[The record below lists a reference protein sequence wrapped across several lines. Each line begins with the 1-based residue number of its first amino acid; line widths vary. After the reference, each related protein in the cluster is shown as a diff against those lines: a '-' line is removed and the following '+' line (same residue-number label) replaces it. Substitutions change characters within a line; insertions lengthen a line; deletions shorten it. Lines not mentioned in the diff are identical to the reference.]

1 MSNVLLQRTMSSDAS
16 LVFAQNKHGELVSI
30 NDVANGLACECS
42 CPFCDAPLIARNNSE
57 KRTSHFAHQSRDTKA
72 VNLKE
77 CSYEFWRSLHYLSF
91 LSLKKNPVIR
101 VPESIV
107 SEQRDVNGKKFSE
120 QILVEKTR
128 LEHLKSVELVRVK
141 NRRLMD
147 IVVTMSTGE
156 KVIIYPNIPVSS
168 SSKNES
174 DLNKNPD
181 SWRGMPVMMIRFG
194 DRFRP
199 QKNEAFPLA
208 AFLSRLHDGARR
220 EWHVDPQIVSEARK
234 KIVQK
239 ADEWNEAVVKSEKED
254 ILLFANS
261 WINQT
266 PISLSDVASGLKHP
280 KANDSAGSIPRSA
293 SVNLSRVSHLFLVA
307 ETVDSNG
314 NAIVLLFTEKPS
326 YLAPKG
332 LIGKAVINIV
342 IDKHDSPAQWKKTW
356 IKLPSE
362 AKVEIENAKKESMKH
377 LLDVPVGQFVDEF
390 YESSI
395 KGASISQKTWDAF
408 LAQGFVSKEE
418 SKKALEW
425 LSLASKLIQK
435 EIVRNN
441 DAAVSLVKKALAKG
455 DSWSV
460 SLVATMNYFGT
471 IGEVINSLSDDEQ
484 FSCMLLSIGDK
495 SPGYCTVFIPL
506 LERFAKQSIQPSLK
520 VTPPP
525 EKVSSRDQISFEIT

>member
-1 MSNVLLQRTMSSDAS
+1 MSSDAS

-42 CPFCDAPLIARNNSE
+42 CPFCDTPVIARNNSE
-57 KRTSHFAHQSRDTKA
+57 KRTSHFAHQSRDSNA

-91 LSLKKNPVIR
+91 LSLQKNPVIR

-107 SEQRDVNGKKFSE
+107 SERRDVNGKMFSE
-120 QILVEKTR
+120 QVLVEKTR
-128 LEHLKSVELVRVK
+128 LERLKSVELVRVK

-147 IVVTMSTGE
+147 IVVTMSSGE
-156 KVIIYPNIPVSS
+156 KVIIYPNVPVSS

-174 DLNKNPD
+174 DINKNPD

-208 AFLSRLHDGARR
+208 AFLSRLHDGAKR
-220 EWHVDPQIVSEARK
+220 EWHIEPEIVSEARK

-239 ADEWNEAVVKSEKED
+239 ADEWSEAVVKSEKED
-254 ILLFANS
+254 MMLFAKS

-266 PISLSDVASGLKHP
+266 PISLSDVASGLKRP
-280 KANDSAGSIPRSA
+280 VANDNSGSILRSA
-293 SVNLSRVSHLFLVA
+293 KVNLSKLSHLFLVA

-314 NAIVLLFTEKPS
+314 NGIVLLFTEKSS

-332 LIGKAVINIV
+332 LSGKAVINIV
-342 IDKHDSPAQWKKTW
+342 IDKHESPEKWTKTW
-356 IKLPSE
+356 LKLPSE
-362 AKVEIENAKKESMKH
+362 AKIEIENAKKESIKH
-377 LLDVPVGQFVDEF
+377 LLDVPIGKFVDDF

-395 KGASISQKTWDAF
+395 KSTPISQLTWDAF
-408 LAQGFVSKEE
+408 LAQGFVSKEDGR
-418 SKKALEW
+418 KAIEW

-435 EIVRNN
+435 DVVKNN
-441 DAAVSLVKKALAKG
+441 DAAVSLVKKALVKG
-455 DSWSV
+455 DSWST
-460 SLVATMNYFGT
+460 SLVATMNYFGSM
-471 IGEVINSLSDDEQ
+471 GEVINSLSDDEQ

-506 LERFAKQSIQPSLK
+506 LEKFSKQSIQSSIK
-520 VTPPP
+520 VLIPP
-525 EKVSSRDQISFEIT
+525 EKVSSLAPGGYEIA